1 LGGGKPAEH
10 REVLALSVGQAGL
23 PGEIE
28 ALRGLRGDAE
38 RADEQ
43 AIRTYVSSAY
53 VSLSTAPDARASPI
67 TR

>member
-1 LGGGKPAEH
+1 M
-10 REVLALSVGQAGL
+10 LALSVGQAGL